1 MKFTEENN
9 SNSVDD
15 ILKTSDS
22 VDVRIKFLISFGI
35 TFFAIHTVVCV
46 SNYAMNFP
54 WGDDFTYMRFSY
66 ELFTFDE
73 FPINQFL
80 DASGDNHLSFS
91 IKLITL
97 PNLIFNSF
105 DLINLYY
112 LQWVLMSLTL
122 FINYL
127 TIKNTNKKSLW
138 TLIPIS
144 ATKN

>member
-1 MKFTEENN
+1 MKFAEENN

-15 ILKTSDS
+15 VLKTSDS
-22 VDVRIKFLISFGI
+22 VDVRIKFLIIFGI
-35 TFFAIHTVVCV
+35 AFFAIHTLVFV

-105 DLINLYY
+105 NSY
-112 LQWVLMSLTL
+112 V
-122 FINYL
+122 
-127 TIKNTNKKSLW
+127 
-138 TLIPIS
+138 
-144 ATKN
+144 